1 MKTEPVNPAWE
12 RASRSAQ
19 LGVVINATL
28 AAVKLVAGI
37 VGNSYALVADAVE
50 STSDIF
56 SSLVVL
62 GGLRVATRGP
72 TDEFPFGFGRAE
84 TLAAVVVSLMLV
96 GTSIGISV
104 EAIREIRTPHH
115 APAGW
120 TLVVLCTVILVKW
133 WISRRVHAAGRDA
146 GSRAVQAD
154 AWHHLS
160 DALTSLAACIGIS
173 LALWMG
179 PGWEAADDWAA
190 LVAAGVILINGIL
203 MLRSSAFDLLDR
215 SAEPKLMSQV
225 RQVASGVPGVL
236 AVEKL
241 VVRRAGIQSFVDIH
255 VQAEGEMPLRLA
267 HDLGGAVK
275 WAILK
280 GVPSVGGV
288 LVHMEPYEPSD
299 DPTRASNLN
308 PLG

>member
-1 MKTEPVNPAWE
+1 
-12 RASRSAQ
+12 
-19 LGVVINATL
+19 VVINATL

-120 TLVVLCTVILVKW
+120 TLVVLCTVIVVKW

-275 WAILK
+275 WAILN

>member
-1 MKTEPVNPAWE
+1 
-12 RASRSAQ
+12 
-19 LGVVINATL
+19 
-28 AAVKLVAGI
+28 
-37 VGNSYALVADAVE
+37 
-50 STSDIF
+50 
-56 SSLVVL
+56 VVL

>member
-1 MKTEPVNPAWE
+1 MKTELVNPAWE

-275 WAILK
+275 WAILN

>member
-1 MKTEPVNPAWE
+1 
-12 RASRSAQ
+12 
-19 LGVVINATL
+19 
-28 AAVKLVAGI
+28 
-37 VGNSYALVADAVE
+37 
-50 STSDIF
+50 
-56 SSLVVL
+56 
-62 GGLRVATRGP
+62 
-72 TDEFPFGFGRAE
+72 
-84 TLAAVVVSLMLV
+84 LAAVVVSLMLV

-120 TLVVLCTVILVKW
+120 TLVVLCTVIVVKW

-275 WAILK
+275 WAILN

>member
-1 MKTEPVNPAWE
+1 MKSEAVQPAWE
-12 RASRSAQ
+12 TASRSAQ
-19 LGVVINATL
+19 LGVVVNAAL

-50 STSDIF
+50 STADIF

-72 TDEFPFGFGRAE
+72 TDEFPYGFGRAE

-96 GTSIGISV
+96 GTSIGIAV

-120 TLVVLCTVILVKW
+120 TLIVLCTVILVKW

-160 DALTSLAACIGIS
+160 DALTSLAACVGIS

-215 SAEPKLMSQV
+215 SAEPQLMSQV
-225 RQVASGVPGVL
+225 RQVASRVPGVL

-241 VVRRAGIQSFVDIH
+241 VVRRAGLQSFVDIH
-255 VQAEGEMPLRLA
+255 VQAEGEIPLRQA
-267 HDLGGAVK
+267 HELGGAVK
-275 WAILK
+275 WAILA

-288 LVHMEPYEPSD
+288 LVHMEPFEPGRESLD
-299 DPTRASNLN
+299 ESVSADV
-308 PLG
+308 G

>member
-1 MKTEPVNPAWE
+1 MMSDPVRPVWE
-12 RASRSAQ
+12 TASRSAQ
-19 LGVVINATL
+19 MGVVVNATL
-28 AAVKLVAGI
+28 AAIKLVAGV
-37 VGNSYALVADAVE
+37 VGNSYALVADAAE
-50 STSDIF
+50 STADIF

-72 TDEFPFGFGRAE
+72 TDEFPYGFGRAE

-96 GTSIGISV
+96 GTSIGIAV
-104 EAIREIRTPHH
+104 EAVREIRTPHH

-120 TLVVLCTVILVKW
+120 TLVVLCTVIAVKW
-133 WISRRVHAAGRDA
+133 WVSRRVHAAGTEA

-160 DALTSLAACIGIS
+160 DAVTSLAACIGIS

-190 LVAAGVILINGIL
+190 LVAAGVILINGIW
-203 MLRSSAFDLLDR
+203 MLHSSAFDLLDR
-215 SAEPKLMSQV
+215 SAEPQLTSRVREVASQV
-225 RQVASGVPGVL
+225 EGVL

-241 VVRRAGIQSFVDIH
+241 VVRRAGLQSFVDIH
-255 VQAEGEMPLRLA
+255 VQAQGEMPLRQA

-275 WAILK
+275 WAILS
-280 GVPSVGGV
+280 GVPTVAGV
-288 LVHMEPYEPSD
+288 LVHMEPFEPGAQPIESSVPAD
-299 DPTRASNLN
+299 A
-308 PLG
+308 G

>member
-1 MKTEPVNPAWE
+1 
-12 RASRSAQ
+12 
-19 LGVVINATL
+19 
-28 AAVKLVAGI
+28 
-37 VGNSYALVADAVE
+37 VADAAE
-50 STSDIF
+50 STADIF

-72 TDEFPFGFGRAE
+72 TDEFPYGFGRAE

-96 GTSIGISV
+96 GTSIGIAV
-104 EAIREIRTPHH
+104 EAVREIRTPHH

-120 TLVVLCTVILVKW
+120 TLVVLCTVIAVKW
-133 WISRRVHAAGRDA
+133 WVSRRVHAAGTEA

-160 DALTSLAACIGIS
+160 DAVTSLAACIGIS

-190 LVAAGVILINGIL
+190 LVAAGVILINGIW
-203 MLRSSAFDLLDR
+203 MLHSSAFDLLDR
-215 SAEPKLMSQV
+215 SAEPQLTSRVREVASQV
-225 RQVASGVPGVL
+225 EGVL

-241 VVRRAGIQSFVDIH
+241 VVRRAGLQSFVDIH
-255 VQAEGEMPLRLA
+255 VQAQGEMPLRQA

-275 WAILK
+275 WAILS
-280 GVPSVGGV
+280 GVPTVAGV
-288 LVHMEPYEPSD
+288 LVHMEPFEPGAQPIESSVPAD
-299 DPTRASNLN
+299 A
-308 PLG
+308 G

>member
-1 MKTEPVNPAWE
+1 
-12 RASRSAQ
+12 
-19 LGVVINATL
+19 
-28 AAVKLVAGI
+28 
-37 VGNSYALVADAVE
+37 
-50 STSDIF
+50 
-56 SSLVVL
+56 
-62 GGLRVATRGP
+62 
-72 TDEFPFGFGRAE
+72 
-84 TLAAVVVSLMLV
+84 
-96 GTSIGISV
+96 
-104 EAIREIRTPHH
+104 
-115 APAGW
+115 
-120 TLVVLCTVILVKW
+120 
-133 WISRRVHAAGRDA
+133 
-146 GSRAVQAD
+146 
-154 AWHHLS
+154 
-160 DALTSLAACIGIS
+160 
-173 LALWMG
+173 
-179 PGWEAADDWAA
+179 
-190 LVAAGVILINGIL
+190 VAAGVILINGIL

-275 WAILK
+275 WAILN